1 MNEIHVLDNHTVD
14 KIAAGEVV
22 ERPFS
27 IVKELVENAIDAGA
41 EHVTVEIKDGG
52 ISMIRVTD
60 DGSGIDKSQLTKAF
74 LRHATSKIREAEDLS
89 HISSLGFRGEALS
102 SIAAVC
108 QVELITKTEEELT
121 GQHFTI
127 NGGEAGELEEI
138 GAPKGTTVIARNIFY
153 NTPVRKKFLKTAM
166 TEGNYIAD
174 FMQHIALS
182 APQIAFQYIAN
193 GQTKFFT
200 SGNGDSRE
208 VIYRIYGKETANQ
221 LLPISAQ
228 MDGISVEGFL
238 GKPILCRANRAFET
252 IFVNGR
258 YIKSSLV
265 CSAVEE
271 GYRTFLMQHKYPFV
285 VLYLTIDP
293 EKIDVNVHPTKMD
306 IRINEP
312 QTFFRFLQESVA
324 AAINGRSLVTSMDAK
339 VEKEEDKKAEKQLTR
354 EIPQPFEANRR
365 SQSQV
370 RDTSSYGQSYGQI
383 VQKALQKVEE
393 ELAQPAQNIV
403 REARTEYTTARSDM
417 QRSSIPEKKPVEN
430 AAARIIGTRA
440 EYTEEVP
447 KSPIIKK
454 EQAIIVEKPQQMAL
468 FTEDDLKKQ
477 QAENFEIIGQVF
489 DTYWILALADK
500 IYYVDQHAAH
510 EKVNYERFVKRLH
523 EKTEIPS
530 QQLSPPTIVTLTP
543 KEQTA
548 WKAHEEHFTRLGF
561 ELEEFGEDAIA
572 IRAVPL
578 DLYGNGEKELLLSVL
593 DELVQ
598 APVAGDSFAV
608 LSKIASMSCK
618 AAVKGNQKLSLP
630 EVKVLMQ
637 ELLACDNPYNCP
649 HGRPTII
656 SMSKYELER
665 KFKR

>member
-370 RDTSSYGQSYGQI
+370 RETSSYGQSYGQI

-403 REARTEYTTARSDM
+403 QEARTEYTTAGSDM

>member
-228 MDGISVEGFL
+228 MDGISVKGFL

>member
-27 IVKELVENAIDAGA
+27 VVKELVENAIDAGA

-52 ISMIRVTD
+52 ISMVRVTD

-74 LRHATSKIREAEDLS
+74 LRHATSKIKEAEDLS

-108 QVELITKTEEELT
+108 QVELITKTEDELT
-121 GQHFTI
+121 GQRFTI

-228 MDGISVEGFL
+228 MDGISVAGFL

-312 QTFFRFLQESVA
+312 QIFFRFLQEAVA
-324 AAINGRSLVTSMDAK
+324 EAINGRSLVTSMDAK

-365 SQSQV
+365 SMSQV
-370 RDTSSYGQSYGQI
+370 RETSSYGQSYGQI

-393 ELAQPAQNIV
+393 ELEQ
-403 REARTEYTTARSDM
+403 
-417 QRSSIPEKKPVEN
+417 KKQSEN

-440 EYTEEVP
+440 EYTEEAP

-454 EQAIIVEKPQQMAL
+454 EQAIIIEKPQQMAL
-468 FTEDDLKKQ
+468 FSEDDLKKQ

-523 EKTEIPS
+523 DKTEIPS

-548 WKAHEEHFTRLGF
+548 WRAHEEHFTRLGF
-561 ELEEFGEDAIA
+561 ELEEFGEDAVA

-637 ELLACDNPYNCP
+637 ELLSCDNPYNCP

>member
-127 NGGEAGELEEI
+127 NGGETGELEEI

-370 RDTSSYGQSYGQI
+370 RETSSYGQSYGKI

-403 REARTEYTTARSDM
+403 QEARTEYTTAGSDM

>member
-27 IVKELVENAIDAGA
+27 VVKELVENAIDAGA
-41 EHVTVEIKDGG
+41 QHVTVEIKDGG

-74 LRHATSKIREAEDLS
+74 LRHATSKIKEAEDLS

-121 GQHFTI
+121 GQRFTI

-200 SGNGDSRE
+200 SGNGDCRE

-228 MDGISVEGFL
+228 MEGVSVEGFL

-312 QTFFRFLQESVA
+312 QIFFRFLQESVA
-324 AAINGRSLVTSMDAK
+324 EAINGRSLVTSMDAK

-370 RDTSSYGQSYGQI
+370 KETSSYGQSYGQI

-393 ELAQPAQNIV
+393 ELAQTGGQEAQ
-403 REARTEYTTARSDM
+403 TGYTAAGSDIL
-417 QRSSIPEKKPVEN
+417 RSSIPEKKQVEN

-440 EYTEEVP
+440 EYTEEAP

-454 EQAIIVEKPQQMAL
+454 EQAIIIEKPQQMTL

-523 EKTEIPS
+523 DKTEIPS
-530 QQLSPPTIVTLTP
+530 QQLSPPTIVTLSP